1 MTETSTMAM
10 AVINCARWKETGS
23 VRPIL
28 DATISKTLLR
38 KKVWLRSFAGTG
50 RSRQLTGSNA
60 MIKIESVETG
70 AVIFARLK
78 RGGLALEPTA
88 KK

>member
-1 MTETSTMAM
+1 MAM
-10 AVINCARWKETGS
+10 AVINCAKWKETGS

-28 DATISKTLLR
+28 DATIPKTLLR
-38 KKVWLRSFAGTG
+38 KKVWLRSFAATA
-50 RSRQLTGSNA
+50 RWRLLTGNDV
-60 MIKIESVETG
+60 MIKIESVETA